1 MPPITADFTLT
12 YEEFIEAHRLQQR
25 RKRFLA
31 GPPPR
36 SPWIGCGM
44 IAALFLLT
52 FVAVVV
58 ATYATGRTIV
68 APGGAAYVQSD
79 ALLVVFLWGLLPYI
93 AVAGVAWLLLARST
107 IERRML
113 WRIVLVLIGFG
124 IVSALTIA
132 LTHTP
137 APADNTA
144 TPAASLVAY
153 LPMLL
158 VAAGVIVLL
167 PALRRGMIR
176 VAWDGQPNIRRP
188 VHLEATPDRLLVQTA
203 VSRHEYQWAS
213 FVTYSEGANV
223 FVLSVSALSYQ
234 AIPKRAFGD
243 ASQVEA
249 FRALV
254 RSRMVDADAQPQG
267 FDVLPVQAAA
277 PVPVALSPPPPPPP
291 LQPADRS
298 EPGLPPGPSQ

>member
-1 MPPITADFTLT
+1 MPPITADFTLA
-12 YEEFIEAHRLQQR
+12 YEEFVEAHQLQQR

-36 SPWIGCGM
+36 SPWIGCGV

-52 FVAVVV
+52 LIAVVV
-58 ATYATGRTIV
+58 ATYATGRTVV
-68 APGGAAYVQSD
+68 APGGAAYVQSE
-79 ALLVVFLWGLLPYI
+79 APLVIFLWGLLPYL
-93 AVAGVAWLLLARST
+93 AVAGLAWLLLARLT

-113 WRIVLVLIGFG
+113 WRIVLVMIAFG
-124 IVSALTIA
+124 VVSALTIA

-144 TPAASLVAY
+144 RPVASLVAY
-153 LPMLL
+153 LPMFLL
-158 VAAGVIVLL
+158 AAGVIVLI
-167 PALRRGMIR
+167 PTLRRGMIR

-188 VHLEATPDRLLVQTA
+188 IHLQATPEMLLVQTP

-223 FVLSVSALSYQ
+223 FVLSISALSYQ
-234 AIPKRAFGD
+234 AIPKRAFAD

-249 FRALV
+249 FRALL
-254 RSRMVDADAQPQG
+254 RSRMVDADATTQG
-267 FDVLPVQAAA
+267 FDVLPVPVSA
-277 PVPVALSPPPPPPP
+277 PMSVSLPPPPPEQTN
-291 LQPADRS
+291 LS
-298 EPGLPPGPSQ
+298 EPRLPPGPSH